1 MGRKR
6 KNTDFTNNYCTS
18 KINGSLKYIGMKMI
32 IVENLQKIV
41 THKHFEVFIIS
52 VIILAGILVGVQ
64 TYPDFSAKHHD
75 LITILDTLI
84 IIIFVI
90 EAILKIASEMPH
102 PLQYFKNSWNVFDF
116 IIVIGVLLPIGGP
129 FLPVIRLLRVLRVFR
144 LITVVPRMRLIVG
157 ALLKSI
163 PSMIYVFMLLGII
176 FYIYAV
182 VGTFAFSENDPIHF
196 ENLQTSLL
204 TLFRIVTFED
214 WTDVMYINMYGCD
227 QYGYEN
233 ARLECMNPSASPIGA
248 ALYFTSF
255 VLVGG
260 LIVLNFAIGVVINSM
275 DEMKEEMVNEYPAY
289 NKLAEKGK
297 QENIID
303 RLNEMDEKLDALL
316 DNRFP

>member
-1 MGRKR
+1 MVTFD
-6 KNTDFTNNYCTS
+6 N
-18 KINGSLKYIGMKMI
+18 LK
-32 IVENLQKIV
+32 KIV
-41 THKHFEVFIIS
+41 THKYFEAFILS
-52 VIILAGILVGVQ
+52 TIILAGILVGIQ
-64 TYPDFSAKHHD
+64 TYPDFSAKHHN
-75 LITILDTLI
+75 LIAILDTLI
-84 IIIFVI
+84 ITIFII

-102 PLQYFKNSWNVFDF
+102 PIKYFKNSWNVFDF
-116 IIVIGVLLPIGGP
+116 VIVIGVLLPLGGS
-129 FLPVIRLLRVLRVFR
+129 FLPVLRLLRVLRVFR
-144 LITVVPRMRLIVG
+144 VITVVPKMRLIVG

-163 PSMIYVFMLLGII
+163 PSMIHVFMLLGII

-182 VGTFAFSENDPIHF
+182 MGTFAFSENDPIHF

-227 QYGYEN
+227 QYGYDN
-233 ARLECMNPSASPIGA
+233 ARLECTNPSASPIGA

-255 VLVGG
+255 VLIGG

-297 QENIID
+297 QENIIE
-303 RLNEMDEKLDALL
+303 RLNKMDEKLDAILYE
-316 DNRFP
+316 RSP

>member
-1 MGRKR
+1 MAIVD
-6 KNTDFTNNYCTS
+6 N
-18 KINGSLKYIGMKMI
+18 LK
-32 IVENLQKIV
+32 KIV

-90 EAILKIASEMPH
+90 EAILKIVSEMPR
-102 PLQYFKNSWNVFDF
+102 PLHYFKNSWNVFDF
-116 IIVIGVLLPIGGP
+116 IIVVGVLLPIGGP
-129 FLPVIRLLRVLRVFR
+129 FLPVLRLLRVLRVFR
-144 LITVVPRMRLIVG
+144 LITIMPKMRLIVG

-163 PSMIYVFMLLGII
+163 PSMIHVFVLLGII

-182 VGTFAFSENDPIHF
+182 MATFAFSENDPIHF

-204 TLFRIVTFED
+204 TLFRMVTFED

-227 QYGYEN
+227 QYGYEG
-233 ARLECMNPSASPIGA
+233 ARLECTNPSASPIGA
-248 ALYFTSF
+248 ALFFTSF
-255 VLVGG
+255 VLIGG

-316 DNRFP
+316 DNRSP

>member
-1 MGRKR
+1 
-6 KNTDFTNNYCTS
+6 
-18 KINGSLKYIGMKMI
+18 MKM
-32 IVENLQKIV
+32 VTFDNLKKIV
-41 THKHFEVFIIS
+41 THKYFEAFILS
-52 VIILAGILVGVQ
+52 TIILAGILVGIQ
-64 TYPDFSAKHHD
+64 TYPDFSAKHHN
-75 LITILDTLI
+75 LIAILDTLI
-84 IIIFVI
+84 ITIFII

-102 PLQYFKNSWNVFDF
+102 PIKYFKNSWNVFDF
-116 IIVIGVLLPIGGP
+116 VIVIGVLLPLGGS
-129 FLPVIRLLRVLRVFR
+129 FLPVLRLLRVLRVFR
-144 LITVVPRMRLIVG
+144 VITVVPKMRLIVG

-163 PSMIYVFMLLGII
+163 PSMIHVFMLLGII

-182 VGTFAFSENDPIHF
+182 MGTFAFSENDPIHF

-227 QYGYEN
+227 QYGYDN
-233 ARLECMNPSASPIGA
+233 ARLECTNPSASPIGA

-255 VLVGG
+255 VLIGG

-297 QENIID
+297 QENIIE
-303 RLNEMDEKLDALL
+303 RLNKMDEKLDAILYE
-316 DNRFP
+316 RSP